1 MSVKMDKNTVIG
13 VLLIILMLILV
24 NTPFYKK
31 TFFPQQYWQE
41 QIRNSQRQAPAEVD
55 SVLTPPPVEERSEA
69 APTVP
74 PATIAA
80 AAQRVEGEEVVVETP
95 LFRLSFNTRGAVLTA
110 CQMKHFKD
118 PDSNFVQM
126 LAGDSAGNLALG
138 FTTARDSVDTGL
150 LLFRS
155 DVNALSLGAGDSGSV
170 TFIGDLGEGRQI
182 VKRYM
187 FRGDSYYF
195 GLDIRL
201 ENFQNTIAQR
211 RYTVGWRSGLAPTE
225 AKPLDDFQEA
235 KVYALFAGN
244 LEKFDIGRGPAKS
257 GAMDGVVHWVGAR
270 TKYFA
275 AAIIPTSQRGVGMWY
290 QGRRQPPPRSF
301 AIWDRHR
308 LREVDRLWKSY
319 AFGLDMSFLNEPVR
333 EDRFLVFLGPLDY
346 STVRGPGVG
355 LERMMSLGW
364 KVIQPFS
371 KAVLWCLKTLHRV
384 IPNYGWVIVVFS
396 LLVKV
401 VLYPLTHSS
410 LKSMHKMQELQ
421 PRLVAL
427 REKYGKDPQRL
438 NEETMKLYKE
448 AGVNPMGGCLPLLLQ
463 MPLLYA
469 LFVVFR
475 NTISFRGQGF
485 VFWIKDL
492 ANPDTV
498 AVLPFSLPLYGN
510 LVNIL
515 PLVMGVTMLIQ
526 QKMSVK
532 DPKQKMMVY
541 FMPIFFT
548 LLFNSFPSGLNL
560 YYMLFNVLSIIQ
572 QKVVT
577 DRLLVAKK
585 EVAEKKPFLKRPRRR

>member
-1 MSVKMDKNTVIG
+1 MDKNTVIG

-41 QIRNSQRQAPAEVD
+41 QERKRLAQEHVQAEPGSE
-55 SVLTPPPVEERSEA
+55 SLGREEEGEKEPPL
-69 APTVP
+69 P
-74 PATIAA
+74 PAVVSSGG
-80 AAQRVEGEEVVVETP
+80 QEGEGEDIVVETP
-95 LFRLSFNTRGAVLTA
+95 MYRLTFSTRGANLIA
-110 CQMKHFKD
+110 CQLKRFKD
-118 PDSNFVQM
+118 PDSNFVEL
-126 LAGDSAGNLALG
+126 LAPNGASNLAVG
-138 FTTARDSVDTGL
+138 FTTARDSVDTGR
-150 LLFRS
+150 LLFAADRGS
-155 DVNALSLGAGDSGSV
+155 LALGPADSGTVS
-170 TFIGDLGEGRQI
+170 FWSELGDGQRI
-182 VKRYM
+182 VKRYT
-187 FRGDSYYF
+187 FWGESYYF
-195 GLDIRL
+195 GFDLRL
-201 ENFQNTIAQR
+201 ENFHNTIAQR
-211 RYTVGWRSGLAPTE
+211 RYTVGWGSGLAPTE
-225 AKPLDDFQEA
+225 AKPVDDFQEA
-235 KVYALFAGN
+235 KVYALMAAS
-244 LEKFDIGRGPAKS
+244 LEKFDIGRSPGKA
-257 GAMDGVVHWVGAR
+257 GAMDGVVHWIGAR
-270 TKYFA
+270 SKYFA
-275 AAIIPTSQRGVGMWY
+275 AAIIPTSQRGVGVWY
-290 QGRRQPPPRSF
+290 VGRRQPPPRSF

-308 LREVDRLWKSY
+308 LRPADRLWKSY

-346 STVRGPGVG
+346 STVRWPGVG

-371 KAVLWCLKTLHRV
+371 KAVLWCLKTLYRS

-396 LLVKV
+396 LIVKV

-410 LKSMHKMQELQ
+410 FKSMHKMQELQ
-421 PRLVAL
+421 PRLAAL

-492 ANPDTV
+492 ASPDTV

-510 LVNIL
+510 LVNVL

-526 QKMSVK
+526 QKMSIK
-532 DPKQKMMVY
+532 DPKQKLMVY

-560 YYMLFNVLSIIQ
+560 YYMLFNVLSILQ
-572 QKVVT
+572 QKLVT
-577 DRLLVAKK
+577 DRLLAAKK
-585 EVAEKKPFLKRPRRR
+585 EAPEKKPLLRRSKRR

>member
-1 MSVKMDKNTVIG
+1 MNMDKNTVIG

-24 NTPFYKK
+24 NTPIYKK
-31 TFFPQQYWQE
+31 TFFPQQYWQ
-41 QIRNSQRQAPAEVD
+41 SQRQKQLAPGPATQDTTRVE
-55 SVLTPPPVEERSEA
+55 SVPVARREMEAPPSLVAREPVEAR
-69 APTVP
+69 
-74 PATIAA
+74 
-80 AAQRVEGEEVVVETP
+80 GEEVEVETP
-95 LFRLSFNTRGAVLTA
+95 LFHLTFNAKGAVLSS
-110 CQMKHFKD
+110 CYFKHFKD
-118 PDSNFVQM
+118 PDSNLVQIIG
-126 LAGDSAGNLALG
+126 ADGGANLALG
-138 FTTARDSVDTGL
+138 FTTARDSIDTGR
-150 LLFRS
+150 LLFAADRQRVELTQS
-155 DVNALSLGAGDSGSV
+155 ADSASLTFTTQLEGAQR
-170 TFIGDLGEGRQI
+170 II
-182 VKRYM
+182 KRYS

-195 GLDIRL
+195 ALDVRL
-201 ENFQNTIAQR
+201 ENFQDVIAQR
-211 RYTVGWRSGLAPTE
+211 RYTLGWNSGLAPTE
-225 AKPLDDFQEA
+225 SRLIDDFQEA
-235 KVYALFAGN
+235 KVYALFAAN
-244 LEKFDIGRGPAKS
+244 MEKFDIGRSAYKAGS
-257 GAMDGVVHWVGAR
+257 MEGVVHWVGAR

-275 AAIIPTSQRGVGMWY
+275 AAIIPTGQRGTGVWY
-290 QGRRQPPPRSF
+290 VGRRQAPPRSF
-301 AIWDRHR
+301 AIWEKHR
-308 LREVDRLWKSY
+308 LQERERIWKSY
-319 AFGLDMSFLNEPVR
+319 AFGLDMGFRNEPVR

-371 KAVLWCLKTLHRV
+371 KAVLWCLKALHAV

-396 LLVKV
+396 LIVKI
-401 VLYPLTHSS
+401 VLYPLTHKSF
-410 LKSMHKMQELQ
+410 KSMHKMQELQ
-421 PRLVAL
+421 PRLIAL

-485 VFWIKDL
+485 VLWIKDL

-498 AVLPFSLPLYGN
+498 AVLPFSIPMYGN

-515 PLVMGVTMLIQ
+515 PLLMGVTMLIQ

-541 FMPIFFT
+541 LMPIFFT

-560 YYMLFNVLSIIQ
+560 YYMLFNVLSILQ
-572 QKVVT
+572 QKFIT
-577 DRLLVAKK
+577 DRLVGGAQQK
-585 EVAEKKPFLKRPRRR
+585 AEDREAERRRKKK